1 MLDLSKIASFDPP
14 MQIAIYISGSIIRL
28 VKFKKKIH
36 RKLDLT
42 DFKISIYADLR
53 DAVRVEY
60 VIINDSLVI

>member
-1 MLDLSKIASFDPP
+1 MLDLSKITSFDPP
-14 MQIAIYISGSIIRL
+14 VQIAIYISGSIIRL

-42 DFKISIYADLR
+42 DFKISIYTDLR
-53 DAVRVEY
+53 DAVRVAY